1 MGFLRKMAAAAVAGV
16 LCLAGNGTLPQAVL
30 LPQEHVF
37 AASGETV
44 SETKYYEESGTVDSS
59 YYGDFSWSSSIGYVI
74 LTESHWDDN
83 VGNVV
88 SNSHIRITSVS
99 IQTRSVEYT
108 TTVATYERQW
118 YASDS
123 DIPVVGASYVDASSV
138 VVEIPD
144 TIDDIPVTEIGD
156 MTVSYSSWG
165 SGYGFSWGTPRLL
178 IPSTLSSIGDIRCS
192 SKYDSVQIEYDGTC
206 EQFLS
211 QCEVHTDTPVVCTDG
226 SFYCTNGSYYSSCDY
241 ITYSGTC
248 AEWKAFCPA
257 YLSDTMVK
265 CSDGTVNPPLP
276 TDKQY
281 RYDRAT
287 QTATYLGGDDDT
299 ITYLNLPTAVEGYTV
314 TAIADSVCSG
324 YSKLYS
330 LALPSK
336 LQTIGDEAFLNCK
349 SLREIY
355 IPSSVTSIGSHAFG
369 FWKNSDGTYSRMN
382 TVTIYCTEGSAAQ
395 EYAQENDLSYVLI
408 SDEAFSS
415 TTTITTMTTTT
426 TTTTTTSE
434 TYPTEPPATTDTTTR
449 ETYYPTEL
457 PVTTTTTTR
466 ETYPTEPP
474 ATTTTTTTAVSKI
487 FITPPD
493 KSLLHVGEEFPLFST
508 VLSDDVIWYSTNENV
523 ATVRIN
529 NDIVNPGS
537 GLVKIVGT
545 GTVTIV
551 LVYGDRI
558 GSVTFEVPADTGTSE
573 KTVLGDVNL
582 DGRIDITDAVLLNKT
597 CAGVVSLT
605 DAAKKNADC
614 DYDGEVGS
622 NDAVSLMRFLVHLIS
637 TLPE

>member
-1 MGFLRKMAAAAVAGV
+1 MYMGFVRKMAAAAVAGV
-16 LCLAGNGTLPQAVL
+16 LCLAGSGTLPQAVL

-37 AASGETV
+37 AASGETA
-44 SETKYYEESGTVDSS
+44 SETKYYEESGTADGDG
-59 YYGDFSWSSSIGYVI
+59 YYGDIDWSSSVGYVI

-99 IQTRSVEYT
+99 ITTRSVMYT
-108 TTVATYERQW
+108 YPPSY
-118 YASDS
+118 YAEDS
-123 DIPVVGASYVDASSV
+123 DIPVVGASYVDASAV

-144 TIDDIPVTEIGD
+144 TIDDIPVTEIGN
-156 MTVSYSSWG
+156 MSVSYSRYDN
-165 SGYGFSWGTPRLL
+165 GYGYSWGTPRLL

-192 SKYDSVQIEYDGTC
+192 SKCDPVQIEYDGTC

-211 QCEVHTDTPVVCTDG
+211 QCEVHTDTPVICTDG

-382 TVTIYCTEGSAAQ
+382 TVTIYCTEGSVAQ

-426 TTTTTTSE
+426 TTTTMTSQ
-434 TYPTEPPATTDTTTR
+434 TYPTEPPLTTN
-449 ETYYPTEL
+449 
-457 PVTTTTTTR
+457 TTTR

-474 ATTTTTTTAVSKI
+474 VTTTTTTTAVSKI

-508 VLSDDVIWYSTNENV
+508 VLSYDVIWYSTNENV

-529 NDIVNPGS
+529 NDITNPGS

-582 DGRIDITDAVLLNKT
+582 DGRVDITDAVLLNKT

-614 DYDGEVGS
+614 DCDGEVGS
-622 NDAVSLMRFLVHLIS
+622 NDAISLMRFLVHLIS